1 MGSNKISFV
10 ARRQSEKEEKMS
22 GIGYFKPATVDRLRR
37 LTGYHFGGAQAF
49 KREVIETS
57 GERVRRRHVTQQT
70 LYDENVEWDYGWAR
84 QLTFLATRGEV
95 VAFNLVLMNMD
106 SHPKDMIYEI
116 CEETDDL
123 HLLHDLRKEDV
134 VWVCSYLVP
143 VLKNK
148 KVIPTEEELF
158 LDMVRGR
165 YPNPKYIA
173 LFPHAKVEDVIVN
186 ADTKKEWIK
195 EF

>member
-1 MGSNKISFV
+1 MLRTVKVERGGK
-10 ARRQSEKEEKMS
+10 KMS

-37 LTGYHFGGAQAF
+37 LTADHFTGAQSF
-49 KREVIETS
+49 KRDVIETS
-57 GERVRRRHVTQQT
+57 GERLKRRHVTRQT
-70 LYDENVEWDYGWAR
+70 LYDENAEWDYGWAS

-95 VAFNLVLMNMD
+95 VAFNVVLMNMD
-106 SHPKDMIYEI
+106 CHPKDMVYEI
-116 CEETDDL
+116 FEETDDL
-123 HLLHDLRKEDV
+123 HLLHNRRQDDM
-134 VWVCSYLVP
+134 VWVCCYLVP

-165 YPNPKYIA
+165 YPNPKYIS
-173 LFPHAKVEDVIVN
+173 LFPQARVQDVIVN
-186 ADTKKEWIK
+186 ADTKKEWIN